1 MKVIN
6 IHQGLEEIEKVI
18 DGVELNL
25 EIVFF
30 LIMNTQ
36 YRTTKSC
43 IFNLLLDEIIY
54 IAMMFSSYK

>member
-30 LIMNTQ
+30 L
-36 YRTTKSC
+36 S
-43 IFNLLLDEIIY
+43 
-54 IAMMFSSYK
+54 